1 MKKTKKDD
9 KLFSLT
15 LAVPNKYT
23 MEEAVEFVDRQMGT
37 MRNKVVQALAAERGI
52 KIEWTN

>member
-37 MRNKVVQALAAERGI
+37 MRNKVVQALATERGI